1 MYTTVV
7 ICSIVFA
14 HATNIQYMCNFCASD
29 GAVTQSPNEYHT
41 YPKSE
46 VKLLQWNHADSD
58 DFVAFSLAVHK
69 VPNLDYQIV
78 VLAAARKA
86 IGPRG
91 KSDRNTVS
99 EFKSRRGS
107 TPPNLIF
114 KVGKNTEHFFI

>member
-1 MYTTVV
+1 M
-7 ICSIVFA
+7 
-14 HATNIQYMCNFCASD
+14 HGASD
-29 GAVTQSPNEYHT
+29 GAVTQSTTNEYHT

-46 VKLLQWNHADSD
+46 IKLLQWNHADSD

-86 IGPRG
+86 IGARG

-114 KVGKNTEHFFI
+114 KVGNTLNIFLKNICHSLPRF